1 MNHAPFAMPV
11 RRQNGQPGR
20 AISADERAEI
30 IRLLE
35 INNPPLPFARIARL
49 TRRSIESISEIAR
62 KTGHANSL
70 HREVA
75 MFAHE
80 CAKIRPV
87 RLSGYATRM
96 GHILHALKQMSGI
109 PPRRIVGPPRRIVGP
124 ARSQTISIARQPAIL
139 AATRC
144 GLSLSIIGKAMN
156 GRNHTTIRH
165 ARMVA
170 EYYYERDANYRT
182 LVDRLV
188 EAGGA

>member
-1 MNHAPFAMPV
+1 MNAMNHTPFALPV

-20 AISADERAEI
+20 AISADERMKI
-30 IRLLE
+30 IRLLAM
-35 INNPPLPFARIARL
+35 NNPPLSFDRIARL
-49 TRRSIESISEIAR
+49 TRRSLHSIGDIAR
-62 KTGHANSL
+62 ETGHANSIQ
-70 HREVA
+70 RAVA

-80 CAKIRPV
+80 CVKVKPV
-87 RLSGYATRM
+87 RLPGYATRM

-109 PPRRIVGPPRRIVGP
+109 PPRRIVGP

-188 EAGGA
+188 EAGGV

>member
-1 MNHAPFAMPV
+1 MNAMNHAPFAMPV

-80 CAKIRPV
+80 CAKVRPV

-109 PPRRIVGPPRRIVGP
+109 PPRRIVGIERTQDVC
-124 ARSQTISIARQPAIL
+124 IARQAAIL

-144 GLSLSIIGKAMN
+144 GLSLSYIGRAMSR
-156 GRNHTTIRH
+156 RNHTTILY
-165 ARMVA
+165 ARRVA
-170 EYYYERDANYRT
+170 EYHYSHDANYRT
-182 LVDRLV
+182 LVDQLV

>member
-1 MNHAPFAMPV
+1 MNAMNHERFVLPP
-11 RRQNGQPGR
+11 RKKGGQPGR
-20 AISADERAEI
+20 AISADERGEI

-49 TRRSIESISEIAR
+49 TRRSLHSIGDIVRE
-62 KTGHANSL
+62 TGHANSIQ
-70 HREVA
+70 RAVA

-80 CAKIRPV
+80 CVKVKPV
-87 RLSGYATRM
+87 RLPGYATRM
-96 GHILHALKQMSGI
+96 QHILHALKQMSGI
-109 PPRRIVGPPRRIVGP
+109 PPRHVIGP
-124 ARSQTISIARQPAIL
+124 ARSQTISIARQPVIL

-170 EYYYERDANYRT
+170 EYYYERDTNYRT